1 VLMAFPAVL
10 LLIARGPDASGLSR
24 RGWALAAG
32 LTAIV
37 GVVLGASDARL
48 ADLHRREVPE
58 LVARFCPTGVR
69 CVSIGHWG
77 WQWYTAQAGLPT
89 YDRAR
94 TNLVTGDRVI
104 ASELVGKEALTLR
117 DAGRLRLLARIEAPS
132 TPATWVRTV
141 ATEKSGAQGERSGGF
156 YYFWTSVPW
165 TITARPL
172 DRFLVYEVGP
182 P

>member
-1 VLMAFPAVL
+1 
-10 LLIARGPDASGLSR
+10 
-24 RGWALAAG
+24 

-48 ADLHRREVPE
+48 ADLHRRAVPE

-77 WQWYTAQAGLPT
+77 WQWYTSQAGLPT

-94 TNLVTGDRVI
+94 TNLRAGDRMI
-104 ASELVGKEALTLR
+104 ASELVGKEALTPR
-117 DAGRLRLLARIEAPS
+117 DAARLRPLARIEAPS
-132 TPATWVRTV
+132 TPATFVRTV